1 MRVSVDTTTFDRIAD
16 DWEALLSECWTDTIF
31 VTPWWQAIWLRHF
44 GDQSTVRILKADDD
58 AGNLL
63 GIAPMSVSGGAVR
76 FLGGED
82 LFDYHDFLVVK
93 GAEEA
98 FYPAV
103 FDEIA
108 SWEWETVELTS
119 LPEASPT
126 IPLAADIAHRRG
138 WRVEVAEE
146 SKAPFKRLP
155 PTWDE
160 FVMGLRKK
168 QRHELRRKARK
179 IRSAG
184 RAVQYRC
191 PPEMLRQC
199 LSDFFRLHRA
209 SRSDKAEFMTK
220 PRERF
225 FTEIAEAASDRGRLI
240 LSMLEF
246 DGVRVAA
253 CIGFDHRD
261 SYLLYNSGYAPEY
274 SHLSVGFVNKAWAI
288 KDAIESGKH
297 IFDFLRGAERYKYD
311 LGAEDR
317 SVYTLQI
324 RR

>member
-1 MRVSVDTTTFDRIAD
+1 MNVSVDTAPLDRIAS
-16 DWEALLSECWTDTIF
+16 DWEALLPRCWTDTIF
-31 VTPWWQAIWLRHF
+31 ATPWWQTIWLRHF
-44 GDQSTVRILKADDD
+44 GDQSTVRILRADDEE
-58 AGNLL
+58 GNLL
-63 GIAPMSVSGGAVR
+63 GIAPMSVVGGTVR

-82 LFDYHDFLVVK
+82 LFDYHDFLVMK
-93 GAEEA
+93 GAEDA

-108 SWEWETVELTS
+108 AWEWEAINLTS

-126 IPLAADIAHRRG
+126 IRRAADVAHGKG
-138 WRVEVAEE
+138 WRVEVVEE
-146 SKAPFKRLP
+146 DKTPFKALP

-168 QRHELRRKARK
+168 QRHELRRKTRK
-179 IRSAG
+179 ISSAG
-184 RAVQYRC
+184 SVVQYRC
-191 PPEMLRQC
+191 PPETLREC

-225 FTEIAEAASDRGRLI
+225 FSEVAEAASMRGRLI

-246 DGVRVAA
+246 EGVRVAA
-253 CIGFDHRD
+253 SIGFDHRD
-261 SYLLYNSGYAPEY
+261 SYLLYNSGYDPEY
-274 SHLSVGFVNKAWAI
+274 SHLSAGFVNKAWAI
-288 KDAIESGKH
+288 KDAIESGKRT
-297 IFDFLRGAERYKYD
+297 FDFLRGSERYKYD
-311 LGAEDR
+311 LGAQDR
-317 SVYTLQI
+317 SVYTVQI

>member
-1 MRVSVDTTTFDRIAD
+1 MSVSVDTAALDRIAN
-16 DWEALLSECWTDTIF
+16 DWEALLPRCWTDTIF
-31 VTPWWQAIWLRHF
+31 AEPWWQTIWLRHF
-44 GDQSTVRILKADDD
+44 GDQSTVRILRADDE

-63 GIAPMSVSGGAVR
+63 GIAPMSVVGGTVR

-93 GAEEA
+93 GAEDA

-108 SWEWETVELTS
+108 AWEWEVINLTS

-126 IPLAADIAHRRG
+126 IRQAADVAHGKG

-146 SKAPFKRLP
+146 DKAPFKALP

-168 QRHELRRKARK
+168 QRHELRRKTRK
-179 IRSAG
+179 ISSAG
-184 RAVQYRC
+184 NAVQYRC
-191 PPEMLRQC
+191 PPETLRES

-225 FTEIAEAASDRGRLI
+225 FTEIAEAASKRGHLI

-246 DGVRVAA
+246 EGVRVAA

-288 KDAIESGKH
+288 KDAIESGKRT
-297 IFDFLRGAERYKYD
+297 FDFLRGAERYKYD

-317 SVYTLQI
+317 SVYTVEI